1 MKELR
6 RAALVLCAVLM
17 LCTVA
22 AAEWDNPDSFD
33 WNTTSSSPLIQEPEQ
48 SEPSPET
55 QPEQSEPSPGGAAP
69 AVPDAVESRTP
80 DESSIQ
86 RDDSI
91 WGRSYGSYGTHD
103 AMPNIEPPSEK
114 QQELE
119 EARRAWEEN
128 QMQREEAFR
137 EAEQVTTEPPGEDED
152 AKKQPSAGNGT
163 GDDAPTELTLPVQA
177 PKPVSPV
184 RYILIGALLAA
195 ALCIALYLF
204 THPVREE
211 DDPEENE

>member
-1 MKELR
+1 MEGLR
-6 RAALVLCAVLM
+6 RAALVLCTVLM

-22 AAEWDNPDSFD
+22 AAETEWDNTGSFD
-33 WNTTSSSPLIQEPEQ
+33 GDPTSSSPVIQEPEQ

-69 AVPDAVESRTP
+69 AVPDAVENRIP
-80 DESSIQ
+80 DESSSQ
-86 RDDSI
+86 MDDSL
-91 WGRSYGSYGTHD
+91 WGSYGTHD
-103 AMPNIEPPSEK
+103 DRPNIEAPSEK

-119 EARRAWEEN
+119 EAQRAWEED

-152 AKKQPSAGNGT
+152 AKKRPSAGNGT
-163 GDDAPTELTLPVQA
+163 GDDAPTELVLPVRQ
-177 PKPVSPV
+177 PKPASPV

-211 DDPEENE
+211 DDPEDNE

>member
-1 MKELR
+1 MEGLR
-6 RAALVLCAVLM
+6 RTALVLCAVLM

-22 AAEWDNPDSFD
+22 AAESEWDSPDSFD
-33 WNTTSSSPLIQEPEQ
+33 WDTPSSSPVM
-48 SEPSPET
+48 

-69 AVPDAVESRTP
+69 AVPDADNHIP
-80 DESSIQ
+80 DERSSQ
-86 RDDSI
+86 MDDSL
-91 WGRSYGSYGTHD
+91 WGSYGTHNGR
-103 AMPNIEPPSEK
+103 PNIEPPSEK

-211 DDPEENE
+211 DDPEDNE

>member
-1 MKELR
+1 MEGLR

-22 AAEWDNPDSFD
+22 AAEWDDTGSFD
-33 WNTTSSSPLIQEPEQ
+33 GDRISSSPVIQKQGQ
-48 SEPSPET
+48 SDPSPDK
-55 QPEQSEPSPGGAAP
+55 SDSPM
-69 AVPDAVESRTP
+69 
-80 DESSIQ
+80 
-86 RDDSI
+86 DDTL
-91 WGRSYGSYGTHD
+91 WGSYGTHD
-103 AMPNIEPPSEK
+103 DRPNVEPPSEK

-119 EARRAWEEN
+119 EAQRAWEEN

-137 EAEQVTTEPPGEDED
+137 EAEQVTTEPPGEDKD

-163 GDDAPTELTLPVQA
+163 GDGAPTELTLPVQA

-184 RYILIGALLAA
+184 RYVLIGALLAA

>member
-22 AAEWDNPDSFD
+22 AAEWDSPDSFD
-33 WNTTSSSPLIQEPEQ
+33 WNTTSSSPVIQ
-48 SEPSPET
+48 
-55 QPEQSEPSPGGAAP
+55 QPEQSEPSPVIQP
-69 AVPDAVESRTP
+69 EQSEPSSNEN
-80 DESSIQ
+80 SIQ
-86 RDDSI
+86 SDDSI
-91 WGRSYGSYGTHD
+91 WGRSYGSYGTHND
-103 AMPNIEPPSEK
+103 RPNVEAPSEK

-119 EARRAWEEN
+119 EARRAWEED

>member
-1 MKELR
+1 MEGLR
-6 RAALVLCAVLM
+6 KAALVLCAVLM

-22 AAEWDNPDSFD
+22 AAEWDSTGSFD
-33 WNTTSSSPLIQEPEQ
+33 GDTTSSSPVIQE
-48 SEPSPET
+48 
-55 QPEQSEPSPGGAAP
+55 PEQSEPSPGGAAP
-69 AVPDAVESRTP
+69 AVPDAVENRTP
-80 DESSIQ
+80 DKSSSPM
-86 RDDSI
+86 DDSL
-91 WGRSYGSYGTHD
+91 WGSYGTHND
-103 AMPNIEPPSEK
+103 RPNIEPPFEK

-119 EARRAWEEN
+119 EARRAWEED

-137 EAEQVTTEPPGEDED
+137 EAEQVTTEPPGEDKD
-152 AKKQPSAGNGT
+152 TKKQPSAGNGA

-211 DDPEENE
+211 DDPEDNE

>member
-1 MKELR
+1 MEGLR

-22 AAEWDNPDSFD
+22 AAEWDSTGSFD
-33 WNTTSSSPLIQEPEQ
+33 GDTTSSSPVIQ
-48 SEPSPET
+48 

-69 AVPDAVESRTP
+69 AVPDAVENRIP
-80 DESSIQ
+80 DESSSQ
-86 RDDSI
+86 MDDSL
-91 WGRSYGSYGTHD
+91 WGSYGTHNNR
-103 AMPNIEPPSEK
+103 PNIEPPSEK

-119 EARRAWEEN
+119 EAQRAWEED

-137 EAEQVTTEPPGEDED
+137 EAEQVTTEPPGEDKD
-152 AKKQPSAGNGT
+152 AKKQPSAGNGA
-163 GDDAPTELTLPVQA
+163 GDDVPTELTLPVQA

-211 DDPEENE
+211 DDPEDNE

>member
-1 MKELR
+1 MEGLR

-22 AAEWDNPDSFD
+22 AAEWDSTGSFD
-33 WNTTSSSPLIQEPEQ
+33 GDMTSPSPVIQPEQ

-55 QPEQSEPSPGGAAP
+55 QPEQSESSPIIQPEQSEPSHN
-69 AVPDAVESRTP
+69 
-80 DESSIQ
+80 ESSSQ
-86 RDDSI
+86 MDDSL
-91 WGRSYGSYGTHD
+91 WGSYGAHNVR
-103 AMPNIEPPSEK
+103 PNIEPPSEK

-119 EARRAWEEN
+119 EAQRAWEED

-137 EAEQVTTEPPGEDED
+137 EAEQVTTEPPGEDKD

-211 DDPEENE
+211 DDPEDNE

>member
-1 MKELR
+1 MEGLR
-6 RAALVLCAVLM
+6 KATLVLCAVLM

-22 AAEWDNPDSFD
+22 AAEWDSTGSFD
-33 WNTTSSSPLIQEPEQ
+33 GDTTSSSPVIQ
-48 SEPSPET
+48 S
-55 QPEQSEPSPGGAAP
+55 EQSEPSPGGAAP
-69 AVPDAVESRTP
+69 AVPDAVESHIP
-80 DESSIQ
+80 DKSSSQ
-86 RDDSI
+86 KDDSI
-91 WGRSYGSYGTHD
+91 WGRSYGSYGTHND
-103 AMPNIEPPSEK
+103 RPNIEPPSEK

-128 QMQREEAFR
+128 QLQREEAFR

-152 AKKQPSAGNGT
+152 AKKQPSAGNGA

-211 DDPEENE
+211 DDPEDNE

>member
-1 MKELR
+1 MEGLR
-6 RAALVLCAVLM
+6 KAALVLCAVLM

-22 AAEWDNPDSFD
+22 AAEWDSTGSFD
-33 WNTTSSSPLIQEPEQ
+33 GDMTSS
-48 SEPSPET
+48 SPET
-55 QPEQSEPSPGGAAP
+55 QPEQSESSPGGAAP
-69 AVPDAVESRTP
+69 AVPDADNHIP
-80 DESSIQ
+80 DESSSQ
-86 RDDSI
+86 MDDTL
-91 WGRSYGSYGTHD
+91 WGSYDPHD
-103 AMPNIEPPSEK
+103 GRPNVEPPSEK

-119 EARRAWEEN
+119 EAQRAWEED

-137 EAEQVTTEPPGEDED
+137 EAEQVTTEPPGEDKD

-211 DDPEENE
+211 DDPEDNE

>member
-1 MKELR
+1 MEGLR

-22 AAEWDNPDSFD
+22 AAEWDSIGSFD
-33 WNTTSSSPLIQEPEQ
+33 WNTTSSSPVIQQPGQ
-48 SEPSPET
+48 SD
-55 QPEQSEPSPGGAAP
+55 PSPGGAAP
-69 AVPDAVESRTP
+69 AVPDAVENRTP
-80 DESSIQ
+80 GESSIQ

-91 WGRSYGSYGTHD
+91 WGSYGSYGTHNVR
-103 AMPNIEPPSEK
+103 PNVEPPSEK

-119 EARRAWEEN
+119 EARRAWEED

-137 EAEQVTTEPPGEDED
+137 EAEQVTTEPPGKDED

-211 DDPEENE
+211 DDPEDNE

>member
-1 MKELR
+1 MEGLR
-6 RAALVLCAVLM
+6 KAALVLCAVLM

-22 AAEWDNPDSFD
+22 AAEWDSTGSFD
-33 WNTTSSSPLIQEPEQ
+33 GDTTSSSPVI
-48 SEPSPET
+48 

-69 AVPDAVESRTP
+69 AVPDADNHIS
-80 DESSIQ
+80 DKSSSQ
-86 RDDSI
+86 MDDSL
-91 WGRSYGSYGTHD
+91 WGSYGTHND
-103 AMPNIEPPSEK
+103 RPNIEPPSEK

-119 EARRAWEEN
+119 EARRAWEED

-195 ALCIALYLF
+195 AFCIALYLF

>member
-1 MKELR
+1 MEGLR

-22 AAEWDNPDSFD
+22 AAEWDSTGSFD
-33 WNTTSSSPLIQEPEQ
+33 GKMTSS
-48 SEPSPET
+48 SPET

-80 DESSIQ
+80 GESSIQ

-91 WGRSYGSYGTHD
+91 WGSYGTHNVR
-103 AMPNIEPPSEK
+103 PNVEPPSEK
-114 QQELE
+114 QQALE
-119 EARRAWEEN
+119 EAQRAWEED

-137 EAEQVTTEPPGEDED
+137 EAEQVSTEPPGEDED

-177 PKPVSPV
+177 PKPASPV
-184 RYILIGALLAA
+184 RYVLIGALLAA

>member
-1 MKELR
+1 MEGLR

-22 AAEWDNPDSFD
+22 AAESEWDSPDSFD
-33 WNTTSSSPLIQEPEQ
+33 WNTTSSSPVIQPEQ
-48 SEPSPET
+48 SKPSPVM
-55 QPEQSEPSPGGAAP
+55 QPEQSEPSPGGTAP
-69 AVPDAVESRTP
+69 AVPDADNHIS
-80 DESSIQ
+80 DKSSSQ
-86 RDDSI
+86 MDDSL
-91 WGRSYGSYGTHD
+91 WGSYGTHND
-103 AMPNIEPPSEK
+103 RPNIEPPSEK

-119 EARRAWEEN
+119 EAQRAWEED

-137 EAEQVTTEPPGEDED
+137 EAEQVTTEPPGEDKD
-152 AKKQPSAGNGT
+152 AKKQSSAGNGT

-211 DDPEENE
+211 DDPEDNE

>member
-1 MKELR
+1 MEGLR
-6 RAALVLCAVLM
+6 KAALVLCAVLM

-22 AAEWDNPDSFD
+22 AAEWDSTGSFD
-33 WNTTSSSPLIQEPEQ
+33 GDPTSSSPVIQEPEQ
-48 SEPSPET
+48 SEPSPVT
-55 QPEQSEPSPGGAAP
+55 QQPEQSEPSPVIQP
-69 AVPDAVESRTP
+69 EQSEPSP
-80 DESSIQ
+80 NESSSQ
-86 RDDSI
+86 MDDSL
-91 WGRSYGSYGTHD
+91 WGSYDTHNNR
-103 AMPNIEPPSEK
+103 PNLEPPSEK

-119 EARRAWEEN
+119 EAQRAWEED

>member
-1 MKELR
+1 MEGLR
-6 RAALVLCAVLM
+6 KAALVLCAVLM

-22 AAEWDNPDSFD
+22 AAEWDSTGSFD
-33 WNTTSSSPLIQEPEQ
+33 GDTTSSSPLIQE
-48 SEPSPET
+48 
-55 QPEQSEPSPGGAAP
+55 PEQSEPSPGGAAP
-69 AVPDAVESRTP
+69 AVPDAVESRIP
-80 DESSIQ
+80 DESSSQ
-86 RDDSI
+86 MDDSL
-91 WGRSYGSYGTHD
+91 WGSYGTHNVR
-103 AMPNIEPPSEK
+103 PNIEPPSEK

-119 EARRAWEEN
+119 EAQRAWEED
-128 QMQREEAFR
+128 QMQREAAFR

-163 GDDAPTELTLPVQA
+163 GDDAPTELTLPVRA

-211 DDPEENE
+211 DDPEDNE

>member
-1 MKELR
+1 MEGLR

-22 AAEWDNPDSFD
+22 AAEWDSTGSFD
-33 WNTTSSSPLIQEPEQ
+33 GDTTSSSPVIQ
-48 SEPSPET
+48 

-69 AVPDAVESRTP
+69 AVPDAVENRIP
-80 DESSIQ
+80 DENSIQ
-86 RDDSI
+86 MDDSL
-91 WGRSYGSYGTHD
+91 WGSYGTHND
-103 AMPNIEPPSEK
+103 RPNIEAPSEK

-119 EARRAWEEN
+119 EAQRAWEED

-211 DDPEENE
+211 DDPEDNE

>member
-1 MKELR
+1 MEGLR

-22 AAEWDNPDSFD
+22 AAEWDSTGSFD
-33 WNTTSSSPLIQEPEQ
+33 GDTTSSSPVIQ
-48 SEPSPET
+48 

-69 AVPDAVESRTP
+69 AVPDAVENRIP
-80 DESSIQ
+80 DESSSPM
-86 RDDSI
+86 DDSL
-91 WGRSYGSYGTHD
+91 WGSYGTHD
-103 AMPNIEPPSEK
+103 DRPNIEPPSEK

-119 EARRAWEEN
+119 EAQRAWEED

-137 EAEQVTTEPPGEDED
+137 EAEQVSTEPPGEDED

-177 PKPVSPV
+177 PKPASPV
-184 RYILIGALLAA
+184 RYVLIGALLAA

>member
-1 MKELR
+1 MEGLR
-6 RAALVLCAVLM
+6 KAALLLCAVLM

-22 AAEWDNPDSFD
+22 AAEWDSTGSFD
-33 WNTTSSSPLIQEPEQ
+33 GDPTSSSPVIQEPEQ
-48 SEPSPET
+48 SEPSPVM
-55 QPEQSEPSPGGAAP
+55 QQEQSEPSPN
-69 AVPDAVESRTP
+69 
-80 DESSIQ
+80 ESSIQ
-86 RDDSI
+86 RDDSL
-91 WGRSYGSYGTHD
+91 WGSYDPHD
-103 AMPNIEPPSEK
+103 GRPNVEPPSEK

-119 EARRAWEEN
+119 EAQRAWEEN

-163 GDDAPTELTLPVQA
+163 GDGAPTELTLPVQA

-211 DDPEENE
+211 DDPEDNE

>member
-1 MKELR
+1 MEGLR

-22 AAEWDNPDSFD
+22 AAEWDTDSFD
-33 WNTTSSSPLIQEPEQ
+33 WNMTS
-48 SEPSPET
+48 PSPVI
-55 QPEQSEPSPGGAAP
+55 QPEQSEPSPVMQP
-69 AVPDAVESRTP
+69 EQSEPSPNENSR
-80 DESSIQ
+80 Q

-91 WGRSYGSYGTHD
+91 WGRSYGSYGTHND
-103 AMPNIEPPSEK
+103 RPNIEPPSEK

-119 EARRAWEEN
+119 EAQRAWEEN

-163 GDDAPTELTLPVQA
+163 GDGAPTELTLPVQA

>member
-1 MKELR
+1 MEGLR
-6 RAALVLCAVLM
+6 KAALVLCAVLM

-22 AAEWDNPDSFD
+22 AAEWDSTGSFD
-33 WNTTSSSPLIQEPEQ
+33 GDTTSSSPVIQE
-48 SEPSPET
+48 
-55 QPEQSEPSPGGAAP
+55 PEQSEPSPGGAAP
-69 AVPDAVESRTP
+69 AVTDADNHIP
-80 DESSIQ
+80 DESSSQ
-86 RDDSI
+86 MDDSL
-91 WGRSYGSYGTHD
+91 WGSYGTHND
-103 AMPNIEPPSEK
+103 RPNIEPPSEK

-119 EARRAWEEN
+119 EAQRAWEED

>member
-1 MKELR
+1 MEGLR
-6 RAALVLCAVLM
+6 KAALVLCAVLM

-22 AAEWDNPDSFD
+22 AAEWDSTGSFD
-33 WNTTSSSPLIQEPEQ
+33 GDTTSSSPVIQEPEQ
-48 SEPSPET
+48 SEPSPVIQE
-55 QPEQSEPSPGGAAP
+55 PEQSEPSPN
-69 AVPDAVESRTP
+69 EN
-80 DESSIQ
+80 SIQ
-86 RDDSI
+86 MDDSP
-91 WGRSYGSYGTHD
+91 WGSYGTHD
-103 AMPNIEPPSEK
+103 DRPNIEPPSEK

-211 DDPEENE
+211 DDPEDNE

>member
-1 MKELR
+1 MEGLR
-6 RAALVLCAVLM
+6 KAALVLCAVLM

-22 AAEWDNPDSFD
+22 AAEWDSTGSFD
-33 WNTTSSSPLIQEPEQ
+33 GDMTSSSPVI
-48 SEPSPET
+48 

-69 AVPDAVESRTP
+69 AVPDADNHIP
-80 DESSIQ
+80 DKSSSQ
-86 RDDSI
+86 MDDSL
-91 WGRSYGSYGTHD
+91 WGSYGTHD
-103 AMPNIEPPSEK
+103 DRPNIEPPSEK

-119 EARRAWEEN
+119 EAQRAWEED

-137 EAEQVTTEPPGEDED
+137 EAEQVSTEPPGEDED

-211 DDPEENE
+211 DDPEDNE

>member
-1 MKELR
+1 MEGLR
-6 RAALVLCAVLM
+6 RAALVLCAVLI

-22 AAEWDNPDSFD
+22 AAEWDSTGSFD
-33 WNTTSSSPLIQEPEQ
+33 GDTTSSSPLIQEPEQ
-48 SEPSPET
+48 SEPSP
-55 QPEQSEPSPGGAAP
+55 GGAAP
-69 AVPDAVESRTP
+69 SMPDAVESRTT

-86 RDDSI
+86 MDDSL
-91 WGRSYGSYGTHD
+91 WGSYDPRDGR
-103 AMPNIEPPSEK
+103 PNVEPPSEK

-119 EARRAWEEN
+119 EARRAWEED
-128 QMQREEAFR
+128 QMQREEGFR

-211 DDPEENE
+211 DDPEDNE

>member
-1 MKELR
+1 MEGLR

-22 AAEWDNPDSFD
+22 AAEWDSTGSFD
-33 WNTTSSSPLIQEPEQ
+33 GDMTSS
-48 SEPSPET
+48 SPET
-55 QPEQSEPSPGGAAP
+55 QPEQSEPSPVIQEP
-69 AVPDAVESRTP
+69 EQSEPSPNEN
-80 DESSIQ
+80 SIQ
-86 RDDSI
+86 MDDSL
-91 WGRSYGSYGTHD
+91 WGSYGTHNVR
-103 AMPNIEPPSEK
+103 PNIEPPSEK

-119 EARRAWEEN
+119 EARRAWEED

-152 AKKQPSAGNGT
+152 AKKQPSAGNGA

-211 DDPEENE
+211 DDPEDNE

>member
-1 MKELR
+1 MEGLR

-22 AAEWDNPDSFD
+22 AAEWDSTGSFD
-33 WNTTSSSPLIQEPEQ
+33 GDTTSSSPVIQ
-48 SEPSPET
+48 
-55 QPEQSEPSPGGAAP
+55 QPEQSELSPGGAAP
-69 AVPDAVESRTP
+69 AVPDAVENRTP
-80 DESSIQ
+80 DKSSSPM
-86 RDDSI
+86 DDSL
-91 WGRSYGSYGTHD
+91 WGSYGTHND
-103 AMPNIEPPSEK
+103 RPNIEPPYEK

-119 EARRAWEEN
+119 EARRAWEED

-137 EAEQVTTEPPGEDED
+137 EAEQVTTEPPGEDKD
-152 AKKQPSAGNGT
+152 TKKQPSAGNGA

-211 DDPEENE
+211 DDPEDNE

>member
-1 MKELR
+1 MEGLR

-22 AAEWDNPDSFD
+22 AAEWDSTGSFD
-33 WNTTSSSPLIQEPEQ
+33 GDTTSSSPVIQ
-48 SEPSPET
+48 S
-55 QPEQSEPSPGGAAP
+55 EQSEPSPGGAAP
-69 AVPDAVESRTP
+69 AVPDAVESHIP
-80 DESSIQ
+80 DKSSSQ
-86 RDDSI
+86 KDDSI
-91 WGRSYGSYGTHD
+91 WGRSYGSYGTHND
-103 AMPNIEPPSEK
+103 RPNIEPPSEK

-119 EARRAWEEN
+119 EAQRAWEEN
-128 QMQREEAFR
+128 QLQREEAFR

-152 AKKQPSAGNGT
+152 AKKQPSAGNGA

-211 DDPEENE
+211 DDPEDNE

>member
-1 MKELR
+1 MEGLR
-6 RAALVLCAVLM
+6 KAALVLCAVLM

-55 QPEQSEPSPGGAAP
+55 QPEQSEPSPN
-69 AVPDAVESRTP
+69 EN
-80 DESSIQ
+80 SIQ
-86 RDDSI
+86 MDDSL
-91 WGRSYGSYGTHD
+91 WGSYDPHD
-103 AMPNIEPPSEK
+103 GRPNIEPPSEK

-119 EARRAWEEN
+119 EAQRAWEEN

-152 AKKQPSAGNGT
+152 AKKQPSAGNGA

>member
-1 MKELR
+1 MEGLR
-6 RAALVLCAVLM
+6 KAALVLCAVLM

-22 AAEWDNPDSFD
+22 AAEWDSTGSFD
-33 WNTTSSSPLIQEPEQ
+33 GDTTSSSPVIQEPEQ

-55 QPEQSEPSPGGAAP
+55 QPEQSEPSPN
-69 AVPDAVESRTP
+69 EN
-80 DESSIQ
+80 SIQ
-86 RDDSI
+86 MDDSL
-91 WGRSYGSYGTHD
+91 WGSYDPRDGR
-103 AMPNIEPPSEK
+103 PNIEPPSEK

-119 EARRAWEEN
+119 EAQRAWEED

>member
-69 AVPDAVESRTP
+69 AVPDAVENRTP
-80 DESSIQ
+80 DKSSSPM
-86 RDDSI
+86 DDSL
-91 WGRSYGSYGTHD
+91 WGSYGTHND
-103 AMPNIEPPSEK
+103 RPNIEPPSEK

-119 EARRAWEEN
+119 EARRAWEED

-152 AKKQPSAGNGT
+152 AKKQPSAGNGA

-211 DDPEENE
+211 DDPEDNE

>member
-1 MKELR
+1 MEGLR
-6 RAALVLCAVLM
+6 KAALVLCAVLM

-22 AAEWDNPDSFD
+22 AAEWDSTGGFNGDM
-33 WNTTSSSPLIQEPEQ
+33 TSSSPL
-48 SEPSPET
+48 T
-55 QPEQSEPSPGGAAP
+55 QPEQSEPSPVMQP
-69 AVPDAVESRTP
+69 EQSEPSPNENSR
-80 DESSIQ
+80 Q
-86 RDDSI
+86 MDDSLL
-91 WGRSYGSYGTHD
+91 GSYGPHD
-103 AMPNIEPPSEK
+103 DRPNVEPPSEK

-119 EARRAWEEN
+119 EAQRAWEEN

-152 AKKQPSAGNGT
+152 AKKQSSAGNGT

-184 RYILIGALLAA
+184 RYILIGALLAT

-211 DDPEENE
+211 DDPEDNE

>member
-1 MKELR
+1 MEGLR

-22 AAEWDNPDSFD
+22 AAEWDSTGSFD
-33 WNTTSSSPLIQEPEQ
+33 GDTTSSSPVIQEPEQ

-55 QPEQSEPSPGGAAP
+55 QPEQSEPSPN
-69 AVPDAVESRTP
+69 EN
-80 DESSIQ
+80 SIQ
-86 RDDSI
+86 MDDSL
-91 WGRSYGSYGTHD
+91 WGSYDPRDGR
-103 AMPNIEPPSEK
+103 PNIEPPSEK

-119 EARRAWEEN
+119 EARRAWEED

-163 GDDAPTELTLPVQA
+163 GDGAPTELTLPVQA

-211 DDPEENE
+211 DDPEDNE

>member
-1 MKELR
+1 MEGLR

-22 AAEWDNPDSFD
+22 AAEWDSTGSFD
-33 WNTTSSSPLIQEPEQ
+33 GDTTSSSPVIQ
-48 SEPSPET
+48 

-69 AVPDAVESRTP
+69 AVPDAVENRIP
-80 DESSIQ
+80 DESSSQ
-86 RDDSI
+86 MDDSL
-91 WGRSYGSYGTHD
+91 WGSYGTHND
-103 AMPNIEPPSEK
+103 RPNVEPPSEK

>member
-1 MKELR
+1 MEGLR
-6 RAALVLCAVLM
+6 KAALVLCTVLM

-22 AAEWDNPDSFD
+22 AAEWDSTGSFD
-33 WNTTSSSPLIQEPEQ
+33 GDMTS
-48 SEPSPET
+48 PSPVI

-69 AVPDAVESRTP
+69 AVPDAVDNHIP
-80 DESSIQ
+80 GESSSQ
-86 RDDSI
+86 MDDSL
-91 WGRSYGSYGTHD
+91 WGSYGAHD

-119 EARRAWEEN
+119 EAQRAWEED

-137 EAEQVTTEPPGEDED
+137 EAEQVTTEPPGEDKD
-152 AKKQPSAGNGT
+152 AKKQSSAGNGT

-177 PKPVSPV
+177 PKPASPV
-184 RYILIGALLAA
+184 RYVLIGALLAA

-211 DDPEENE
+211 DDPEDNE

>member
-6 RAALVLCAVLM
+6 KAALVLCAVLM

-22 AAEWDNPDSFD
+22 AAEWDSTGSFD
-33 WNTTSSSPLIQEPEQ
+33 GDTTSSSPVIQE
-48 SEPSPET
+48 
-55 QPEQSEPSPGGAAP
+55 PEQSEPSPGGAAP
-69 AVPDAVESRTP
+69 AVPDAVENRTP
-80 DESSIQ
+80 DKSSSPM
-86 RDDSI
+86 DDSL
-91 WGRSYGSYGTHD
+91 WGSYDTHNNR
-103 AMPNIEPPSEK
+103 PNLEPPSEK

-119 EARRAWEEN
+119 EAQRAWEED

-211 DDPEENE
+211 DDPEDNE

>member
-1 MKELR
+1 MEGLR
-6 RAALVLCAVLM
+6 KAALVLCAVLM

-22 AAEWDNPDSFD
+22 AAESEWDTDSFD
-33 WNTTSSSPLIQEPEQ
+33 WNATSSSPVM
-48 SEPSPET
+48 

-80 DESSIQ
+80 GESSIQ
-86 RDDSI
+86 RDDSL
-91 WGRSYGSYGTHD
+91 WGSYGAHD
-103 AMPNIEPPSEK
+103 DRPNIEPPSEK

-119 EARRAWEEN
+119 EAQRAWEDA

-137 EAEQVTTEPPGEDED
+137 EAEQVTTEPPGEDVD

-211 DDPEENE
+211 DDPEDNE

>member
-1 MKELR
+1 MEGLR
-6 RAALVLCAVLM
+6 KAALVLCAVLM

-22 AAEWDNPDSFD
+22 AAEWDSTGSFD
-33 WNTTSSSPLIQEPEQ
+33 GDMTSSSPVI
-48 SEPSPET
+48 

-69 AVPDAVESRTP
+69 AVPDADNHIP
-80 DESSIQ
+80 DKSSSQ
-86 RDDSI
+86 MDDSL
-91 WGRSYGSYGTHD
+91 WGSYGTHD
-103 AMPNIEPPSEK
+103 DRPNIEPPSEK

-119 EARRAWEEN
+119 EARRAWEED

-152 AKKQPSAGNGT
+152 AKKQPSAGNGA

-177 PKPVSPV
+177 PKPASPV

-211 DDPEENE
+211 DDPEDNE

>member
-1 MKELR
+1 MERLR

-22 AAEWDNPDSFD
+22 AAEWDTGSFD
-33 WNTTSSSPLIQEPEQ
+33 GDMTS
-48 SEPSPET
+48 PSPVI

-69 AVPDAVESRTP
+69 AVPDADNHIP
-80 DESSIQ
+80 DESSSQ
-86 RDDSI
+86 MDDSL
-91 WGRSYGSYGTHD
+91 WGSYGTHNVR
-103 AMPNIEPPSEK
+103 PNIEPPSEK

-119 EARRAWEEN
+119 EAQRAWEEN

-177 PKPVSPV
+177 PKPASPV

-211 DDPEENE
+211 DDPEDNE

>member
-1 MKELR
+1 MEGLR

-22 AAEWDNPDSFD
+22 AAEWDSTGSFD
-33 WNTTSSSPLIQEPEQ
+33 GDTTSSSPVIQEPEQ
-48 SEPSPET
+48 SEPSPVM
-55 QPEQSEPSPGGAAP
+55 QQEQSEPSPN
-69 AVPDAVESRTP
+69 EN
-80 DESSIQ
+80 SIQ
-86 RDDSI
+86 SDDSI
-91 WGRSYGSYGTHD
+91 WGRSYGSYGTHND
-103 AMPNIEPPSEK
+103 RPNIEPPSEK

-119 EARRAWEEN
+119 EAQRAWEEN

-137 EAEQVTTEPPGEDED
+137 EAEQVTTEPPGEDKD

-211 DDPEENE
+211 DDPEDNE

>member
-1 MKELR
+1 MEGLR

-69 AVPDAVESRTP
+69 AVPDAVENRIP
-80 DESSIQ
+80 DESSSQ
-86 RDDSI
+86 MDDSL
-91 WGRSYGSYGTHD
+91 WGSYGTHD
-103 AMPNIEPPSEK
+103 DRPNIEAPSEK

-119 EARRAWEEN
+119 EARRAWEED